1 MEKYSKEYF
10 MNKAFLEAKKAE
22 KEDEVPIGA
31 VIVLNN
37 KIVGRG
43 HNRRDNRNLTIS
55 HAELEAICKANRKL
69 DNWRLVECDIY
80 VTLEPCLMCMGAILQ
95 ARFRNL
101 YFGAYDS
108 NNGATEFAVESLK
121 RKNINHYPNI
131 EGGILNTK
139 CSEIISHYFQQKR
152 KKDN

>member
-1 MEKYSKEYF
+1 
-10 MNKAFLEAKKAE
+10 
-22 KEDEVPIGA
+22 
-31 VIVLNN
+31 
-37 KIVGRG
+37 
-43 HNRRDNRNLTIS
+43 
-55 HAELEAICKANRKL
+55 
-69 DNWRLVECDIY
+69 
-80 VTLEPCLMCMGAILQ
+80 MCMGAILQ